1 MRIVPARNGAAW
13 LARGFALFRR
23 NPPVWLLLA
32 FSYWLAATLLA
43 QVPYAGRALL
53 MVLLPPVTMTFLTLC
68 AELEAGN
75 AVRPGVLVDAFRARF
90 RVLAGLGVLN
100 LACLLLVLA
109 AVSLA
114 DGPVLASAFGARPPS
129 PEEGS
134 EPADARAALIT
145 SAASLPVML
154 AFWFATPLAGWGGMG
169 ALQSLFYS
177 FFAALRNWRALL
189 VYGAVLVLIGFV
201 FLAVMGMIAA
211 VTRRGDAASTFA
223 LVATLFLMPTA
234 LASSY
239 ASYRDVFPEGRAG
252 PPASG

>member
-1 MRIVPARNGAAW
+1 MRIVPAKNGATW
-13 LARGFALFRR
+13 LARGFALFRA

-32 FSYWLAATLLA
+32 FTYWLAATLLA

-75 AVRPGVLVDAFRARF
+75 PVRPGVLVDAFRSRF
-90 RVLAGLGVLN
+90 RVLAALGLLN
-100 LACLLLVLA
+100 FVCLLLVLA
-109 AVSLA
+109 VVSLA
-114 DGPVLASAFGARPPS
+114 DGAVLESALGGRAPSQEAGA
-129 PEEGS
+129 EAAE
-134 EPADARAALIT
+134 ARATLMT

-189 VYGAVLVLIGFV
+189 VYGAVLILVGFV
-201 FLAVMGMIAA
+201 LLAIMGMIAA
-211 VTRRGDAASTFA
+211 VTRRGDAASTFV
-223 LVATLFLMPTA
+223 LLATVLLMPTA
-234 LASSY
+234 LASAY
-239 ASYRDVFPEGRAG
+239 ASYRDVFPEGRTAV
-252 PPASG
+252 PA